1 MNAKAKLS
9 DLLHGNLESLKNVWS
24 TTEAAAESAPLPAGV
39 YTARLLDGALCQSR
53 NGTPGYKMTFE
64 VVEGEYAG
72 RRCWHDI
79 WLTPAALAMAKR
91 DLAKIGVTSVDQL
104 EQPLPV
110 ILKCELHLTIR
121 KDDEGNTF
129 NRIKSFSVLG
139 IDEPP
144 KDAFDTEDPPAKEAN

>member
-1 MNAKAKLS
+1 MNVNAKLS
-9 DLLHGNLESLKNVWS
+9 DLLRGNLESLKNVWS

-39 YTARLLDGALCQSR
+39 YIARLLEGALCQSR
-53 NGTPGYKMTFE
+53 NGTPGYKITFE
-64 VVEGEYAG
+64 VAEGEYAG

-110 ILKCELHLTIR
+110 ILKCQLHLTIR
-121 KDDEGNTF
+121 KDDDGNSY
-129 NRIKSFSVLG
+129 NRIKQFTVTG
-139 IDEPP
+139 IDEPQ
-144 KDAFDTEDPPAKEAN
+144 KDAFDTEGPQNQEAN